1 MATQAPNAA
10 SLPLLYNDL
19 QPLNSGQHGAMKLKR
34 LLTVPGIGETHAIP
48 VTVEEFTHAQR
59 NFPIIFSAG
68 DEPIPLA
75 LMGLNEGI
83 NTFIDAEGKPIG
95 EPVYMPAYLR
105 RYPFI
110 LARLKP
116 DSDELSLCIDP
127 SSGALTEDDEGE
139 ALFDGDQPSELTKNI
154 LAFCEQF
161 ETAGL
166 RTQAFMTDLKASG
179 LLMEGE
185 VSIQPDGVEQ
195 PFLYRGFK
203 MIDEEKLRDLRGD
216 ELRKMAQSGMLPL
229 IYAHLMSLSL
239 IRDIFFR
246 QAEQGKGPS
255 ATDQA
260 AVPADAEA

>member
-1 MATQAPNAA
+1 MATQAPTA

-19 QPLNSGQHGAMKLKR
+19 QPLNSGQHGKMKLQR
-34 LLTVPGIGETHAIP
+34 LLTVPGLSETHAIP
-48 VTVEEFTHAQR
+48 VTVEEFSHVQR
-59 NFPIIFSAG
+59 VFPIIFSAG
-68 DEPIPLA
+68 DEPVPLA
-75 LMGLNEGI
+75 LMGLNEGV
-83 NTFIDAEGKPIG
+83 NTFIDADGKPIG
-95 EPVYMPAYLR
+95 EPAYMPAYLR

-110 LARLKP
+110 LARLQP
-116 DSDELSLCIDP
+116 ESDELSLCVDP
-127 SSGALTEDDEGE
+127 TAGALSEDGDGE

-166 RTQAFMTDLKASG
+166 RTQAFMTDLKKSG

-195 PFLYRGFK
+195 PFLYRGFR

-239 IRDIFFR
+239 IRDVFFR
-246 QAEQGKGPS
+246 QVEQGKGP
-255 ATDQA
+255 AMPTA